1 MRNLYW
7 LTEAQRQ
14 RLRPYFPES
23 RGHARVTDLRVR
35 SSIIFI
41 YRNRVHDVS
50 GRSCLMK
57 RPVDVSSGMNG
68 RRPSTLVRCTCRVS
82 AAEDTV

>member
-23 RGHARVTDLRVR
+23 RGHARVTDLRVL

-41 YRNRVHDVS
+41 YRN
-50 GRSCLMK
+50 SCMTFWAVGLMK

-68 RRPSTLVRCTCRVS
+68 RRPSTLVRCT
-82 AAEDTV
+82 